1 MYDNGFYF
9 VSLYDGTCDQT
20 KELETLSGWMPDD
33 DKWVFSTSGH
43 HMFVSFSVEKFVPYQ
58 RFSAKIYQGKKINHY

>member
-1 MYDNGFYF
+1 
-9 VSLYDGTCDQT
+9 
-20 KELETLSGWMPDD
+20 MPDD

-58 RFSAKIYQGKKINHY
+58 RFSAKIHQGKKNQSLLKFSYQ